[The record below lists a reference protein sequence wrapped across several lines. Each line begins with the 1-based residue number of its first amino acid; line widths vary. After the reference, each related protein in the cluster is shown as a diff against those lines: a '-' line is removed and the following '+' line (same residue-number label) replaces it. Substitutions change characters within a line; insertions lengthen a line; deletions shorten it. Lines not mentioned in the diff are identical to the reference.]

1 LPDSAQRADVTV
13 LLQTEHAVAGVLS
26 SAATEH
32 DARPRL
38 LEAIG
43 EALGWHVGAYWVPDE
58 DGERTILRCVAAWH
72 APALPADEFVR
83 ASLEATY
90 DPPDVLPGRVWLNGE
105 PAWVA
110 DVRERFHLARAAAAA
125 RTGLRS
131 AFGVP
136 IRGRDA
142 ALGAMEFFSTDLHA
156 TDDDLLATM
165 TSLGTQ
171 IGQFVERCR
180 ALEAVRASDARNSAI
195 LNAAFDCIIT
205 MDADGRIVE
214 VNEATE
220 NTFGYTS
227 DQLIGGDLAE
237 LMIPP
242 GKLRDAHRRGLRRYV
257 ETGASRMV
265 GHPVEL
271 DAMRADGSTF
281 PIELA
286 VTRPDLPGP
295 PLFCGYLR
303 DVTERREADRSL
315 QALADEQAALRRV
328 ATAVA
333 AELEPAQLFAL
344 ITEEIGRLLGV
355 GSSYVLRYDDD
366 SQTAEVI
373 GAWADDGVERMPN
386 GTTVPLDG
394 DTVVPTVWRTGRPAR
409 VASFDGMEG
418 ELAALLRARGLYG
431 SLGAPVTVAG
441 RLWGAMVL
449 SQTTPEPLAP
459 GTEDRL
465 VNFAELAGQAIA
477 NAAAREELAA
487 SRARIVEAGDAER
500 RRLERNLHDG
510 AQQRLVATS
519 LSVRLAASRAKADP
533 QLRGMLERAG
543 DELSLALEEL
553 RELARGLHPAIL
565 SDLGLGPALETLAER
580 APVPVDVDVAL
591 DGERLPEPVEA
602 AAYYVVAEALTN
614 IAKYAQA
621 SEARVRVGRDDAR
634 AFVEVVDDG
643 VGGADETCGSGLRG
657 LADRVEALGG
667 RLTVTSPAGAGTR
680 LRAEL
685 PAG

>member
-1 LPDSAQRADVTV
+1 
-13 LLQTEHAVAGVLS
+13 
-26 SAATEH
+26 
-32 DARPRL
+32 
-38 LEAIG
+38 
-43 EALGWHVGAYWVPDE
+43 
-58 DGERTILRCVAAWH
+58 
-72 APALPADEFVR
+72 
-83 ASLEATY
+83 
-90 DPPDVLPGRVWLNGE
+90 
-105 PAWVA
+105 
-110 DVRERFHLARAAAAA
+110 
-125 RTGLRS
+125 
-131 AFGVP
+131 
-136 IRGRDA
+136 
-142 ALGAMEFFSTDLHA
+142 
-156 TDDDLLATM
+156 
-165 TSLGTQ
+165 
-171 IGQFVERCR
+171 
-180 ALEAVRASDARNSAI
+180 
-195 LNAAFDCIIT
+195 
-205 MDADGRIVE
+205 
-214 VNEATE
+214 
-220 NTFGYTS
+220 
-227 DQLIGGDLAE
+227 
-237 LMIPP
+237 
-242 GKLRDAHRRGLRRYV
+242 
-257 ETGASRMV
+257 
-265 GHPVEL
+265 
-271 DAMRADGSTF
+271 
-281 PIELA
+281 
-286 VTRPDLPGP
+286 
-295 PLFCGYLR
+295 
-303 DVTERREADRSL
+303 
-315 QALADEQAALRRV
+315 
-328 ATAVA
+328 
-333 AELEPAQLFAL
+333 
-344 ITEEIGRLLGV
+344 
-355 GSSYVLRYDDD
+355 
-366 SQTAEVI
+366 
-373 GAWADDGVERMPN
+373 
-386 GTTVPLDG
+386 
-394 DTVVPTVWRTGRPAR
+394 
-409 VASFDGMEG
+409 
-418 ELAALLRARGLYG
+418 
-431 SLGAPVTVAG
+431 
-441 RLWGAMVL
+441 MVL